1 MGPSWENLWYEP
13 QKSAFVEN
21 VTEKNHSQQTFI
33 EEKVLTMKF
42 GSKTCHFWSLRV
54 YRPIFPNANSY
65 IFIFQTHIRLV
76 ANSLQKERRYFTKK
90 VIFEQRNFQL
100 KIAAFL
106 LWTFSKFSSTLKMKN
121 QVSCLTLLP
130 HFSMQRE
137 HKNVAV
143 RSTIVINLR
152 TILNSFVSIF
162 WMSHSR

>member
-1 MGPSWENLWYEP
+1 MP
-13 QKSAFVEN
+13 
-21 VTEKNHSQQTFI
+21 
-33 EEKVLTMKF
+33 F
-42 GSKTCHFWSLRV
+42 GSLRV

-76 ANSLQKERRYFTKK
+76 ADSLQKERRYFTKK

-137 HKNVAV
+137 YKNVAV
-143 RSTIVINLR
+143 RGTIVINLR

-162 WMSHSR
+162 WVSHSQQLNSLYRKHVSNKKVLLNAISKHCYIKF